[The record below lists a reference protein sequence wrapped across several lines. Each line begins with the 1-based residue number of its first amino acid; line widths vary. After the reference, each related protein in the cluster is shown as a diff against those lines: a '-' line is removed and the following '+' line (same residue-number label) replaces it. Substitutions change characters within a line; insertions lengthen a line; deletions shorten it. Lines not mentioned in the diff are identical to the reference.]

1 MKLITRLDPRRVEE
15 RRAQEEQLKHEINKL
30 KDDIKDLDSDDIFER
45 PILERKNELLKEAE
59 LKLSVVE
66 PELALAAADRSEQT
80 RIKHLQQEYDLAW
93 NEFNLYYALRD
104 TPVNEA
110 DIAVLKRR
118 ITELRN
124 LR

>member
-1 MKLITRLDPRRVEE
+1 
-15 RRAQEEQLKHEINKL
+15 
-30 KDDIKDLDSDDIFER
+30 
-45 PILERKNELLKEAE
+45 LERKNELLKEAE